1 MHKSKEQAYMWIF
14 LPCCLNLSNEALY
27 DIAWSSQVH
36 IAIIGIIFVGVLY
49 CGTVIADLGVATKPG
64 VLYVC

>member
-27 DIAWSSQVH
+27 DIAWSS
-36 IAIIGIIFVGVLY
+36 
-49 CGTVIADLGVATKPG
+49 
-64 VLYVC
+64 